1 MRGCTVM
8 NDEIREIPGGDYAFL
23 RRKKAKDQNLNIGK
37 TIRLVDLFC
46 GCGGISL
53 GVKEAC
59 NTLNYGLEIPLAV
72 DFEKEASKCYSR
84 NFPYANVI
92 NRDITELFS
101 DEVGTPVTKK
111 EKELKETVGHVD
123 LLVGGPPCQGHSDLN
138 RYTKRNDPKNRLYLY
153 MARAAK
159 VFRPELIIIENVTG
173 ALHDK
178 GQVVQHV
185 QNDLISMGYNV
196 DIGIVDLVKIGV
208 PQTRRRLIL
217 LASLYNKYSVEKI
230 QEQYAV
236 NKERT
241 VEWAISDLVGLT
253 STSLFDTP
261 SVPSKTNQQ
270 RIHYLFEHD
279 VYDLP
284 NEERPPCHRN
294 KKHSYNS
301 IYGRLYLDKPSQ
313 TITRGF
319 YNNCMGRYVHP
330 IQERTLTA
338 HEAARLQFFPDYFDF
353 SSVTNRTALGVIV
366 GNAVPMK
373 LPYVYA
379 LALLSDRNK
388 DDGKKN

>member
-1 MRGCTVM
+1 MMKGNLVM
-8 NDEIREIPGGDYAFL
+8 SDEIKEIPGGDYAFL
-23 RRKKAKDQNLNIGK
+23 RRKTPTDCNMDFRK

-59 NTLNYGLEIPLAV
+59 NTLKYKLDIPLAV
-72 DFEKEASKCYSR
+72 DFEKEASDCYSR
-84 NFPYANVI
+84 NFPYANTV
-92 NRDITELFS
+92 NGDITELFS
-101 DEVGTPVTKK
+101 DLVGSPLTEK
-111 EKELKETVGHVD
+111 EKELKKSVGRVD

-138 RYTKRNDPKNRLYLY
+138 RYTKRNDPKNHLYLY
-153 MARAAK
+153 MARAAE

-178 GQVVQHV
+178 GHVVQRV
-185 QNDLISMGYNV
+185 KEDLINLGYKV

-217 LASLYNKYSVEKI
+217 LASLHGEYSVEKI
-230 QEQYAV
+230 QEEYSV
-236 NKERT
+236 DEERT
-241 VEWAISDLVGLT
+241 VEWAISDLERIVPT
-253 STSLFDTP
+253 TLFDTP
-261 SVPSKTNQQ
+261 SVPSKVNQQ
-270 RIHYLFEHD
+270 RIHYLFEHN

-301 IYGRLYLDKPSQ
+301 IYGRLHLDKPSQ

-330 IQERTLTA
+330 TQERTLTA

-353 SSVTNRTALGVIV
+353 SSVSSRTALGVIV

-379 LALLSDRNK
+379 LALLSDRSK
-388 DDGKKN
+388 SQK

>member
-1 MRGCTVM
+1 MS
-8 NDEIREIPGGDYAFL
+8 DEIREIPGGDYAFL
-23 RRKKAKDQNLNIGK
+23 RRKTPVDYGTNYKK
-37 TIRLVDLFC
+37 TVRLVDLFC

-53 GVKEAC
+53 GVKETC
-59 NTLNYGLEIPLAV
+59 NTLKYNLEIPLAV
-72 DFEKEASKCYSR
+72 DFEKEASDCYAK
-84 NFPYANVI
+84 NFPYANTV
-92 NRDITELFS
+92 NGDITKLFS
-101 DEVGTPVTKK
+101 DAVGSPLTKK
-111 EKELKETVGHVD
+111 EKELKKNVGRVD
-123 LLVGGPPCQGHSDLN
+123 LLAGGPPCQGHSDLN
-138 RYTKRNDPKNRLYLY
+138 RYTKRNDPKNHLYLY
-153 MARAAK
+153 MARAAE

-178 GQVVQHV
+178 EQVVQHV
-185 QNDLISMGYNV
+185 QDDLIKLGYKV

-217 LASLYNKYSVEKI
+217 LASLHGDYSVEKI
-230 QEQYAV
+230 QEEYTVGQ
-236 NKERT
+236 ERT
-241 VEWAISDLVGLT
+241 VEWAISDLEDIVP
-253 STSLFDTP
+253 STLIDTP
-261 SVPSKTNQQ
+261 SVPSKVNQQ

-284 NEERPPCHRN
+284 DEERPPCHRN

-301 IYGRLYLDKPSQ
+301 IYGRLRPDKPSQ

-330 IQERTLTA
+330 TQERTLTA

-353 SSVTNRTALGVIV
+353 SSVSSRTALGVIV

-379 LALLSDRNK
+379 LALLSNK
-388 DDGKKN
+388 SKENGEKK

>member
-1 MRGCTVM
+1 MRGHANM
-8 NDEIREIPGGDYAFL
+8 SDAIKEIPGGDYAFL
-23 RRKKAKDQNLNIGK
+23 RRNKAVNSDANPKK

-59 NTLNYGLEIPLAV
+59 NTLNYRLEIPLAV
-72 DFEKEASKCYSR
+72 DFEKEASDCYSR

-92 NRDITELFS
+92 NGDITELFS
-101 DEVGTPVTKK
+101 DMVGTPLTKK
-111 EKELKETVGHVD
+111 EKELKKSVGHVD

-138 RYTKRNDPKNRLYLY
+138 RYTKRNDPKNHLYLY
-153 MARAAK
+153 MARAAE
-159 VFRPELIIIENVTG
+159 VFRPDLIIIENVTG

-185 QNDLISMGYNV
+185 QKDLINLGYKV

-217 LASLYNKYSVEKI
+217 LASLNAEYSVEKI
-230 QEQYAV
+230 QEEYAV
-236 NKERT
+236 KKERT
-241 VEWAISDLVGLT
+241 VEWAISDLEKVVP
-253 STSLFDTP
+253 SSLLDTP
-261 SVPSKTNQQ
+261 SVPSKVNQQ

-284 NEERPPCHRN
+284 DEERPPCHRN

-301 IYGRLYLDKPSQ
+301 IYGRLHMDKPSQ

-330 IQERTLTA
+330 TQERTLTA

-353 SSVTNRTALGVIV
+353 SSVSNKTALGIIV

-379 LALLSDRNK
+379 LALLSDRDKNG
-388 DDGKKN
+388 GKKK

>member
-1 MRGCTVM
+1 MI
-8 NDEIREIPGGDYAFL
+8 NYDREIPGGDFEFL
-23 RRKKAKDQNLNIGK
+23 RRKVPTISAGNHEK

-46 GCGGISL
+46 GCGGLSL

-59 NTLNYGLEIPLAV
+59 NTLNYDLEIPLAV
-72 DFEKEASKCYSR
+72 DFDKEASSCYGL
-84 NFPYANVI
+84 NFPKANII
-92 NRDITELFS
+92 NSDITQMFS
-101 DEVGTPVTKK
+101 DKIGTPLTIK
-111 EKELKETVGHVD
+111 EENLKQTVGHVD

-138 RYTKRNDPKNRLYLY
+138 RYTKRDDPKNHLYMY
-153 MARAAK
+153 MARAAEI
-159 VFRPELIIIENVTG
+159 FRPKLIIIENVTG

-178 GQVVQHV
+178 RHVVQSV
-185 QNDLISMGYNV
+185 EEVLIKLGYKI

-217 LASLYNKYSVEKI
+217 LASLDKGYSVNAI
-230 QEQYAV
+230 QEAFTV
-236 NKERT
+236 SRERS
-241 VEWAISDLVGLT
+241 VEWAIGDLVKTEQLT
-253 STSLFDTP
+253 LMDTP
-261 SVPSKTNQQ
+261 SVPSKENQR

-301 IYGRLYLDKPSQ
+301 IYGRLHPDKPSQ

-330 IQERTLTA
+330 TQERTLTA
-338 HEAARLQFFPDYFDF
+338 HEAARLQFFPDFFDF
-353 SSVTNRTALGVIV
+353 SSVSSRTALGVII

-373 LPYVYA
+373 LPYIYA
-379 LALLSDRNK
+379 LVLLRNI
-388 DDGKKN
+388 

>member
-1 MRGCTVM
+1 MS
-8 NDEIREIPGGDYAFL
+8 DEIREIPGGDYAFL
-23 RRKKAKDQNLNIGK
+23 RRKTPTDCNMNSRK

-59 NTLNYGLEIPLAV
+59 NTLNYKLDISLAV
-72 DFEKEASKCYSR
+72 DFEKEASDCYSR
-84 NFPYANVI
+84 NFPYANTV
-92 NRDITELFS
+92 NGDITELFS
-101 DEVGTPVTKK
+101 DLIGSPLTEK
-111 EKELKETVGHVD
+111 EKELKKSVGRVD

-138 RYTKRNDPKNRLYLY
+138 RYTKRNDPKNHLYLY
-153 MARAAK
+153 MARAAE

-173 ALHDK
+173 ALHDR
-178 GQVVQHV
+178 GQVVQRV
-185 QNDLISMGYNV
+185 KADLINLGYKV

-217 LASLYNKYSVEKI
+217 LASLHGEYSVEEI
-230 QEQYAV
+230 QEEYSV
-236 NKERT
+236 DKERT
-241 VEWAISDLVGLT
+241 VEWAIGDLEKVVPT
-253 STSLFDTP
+253 TLFDMP
-261 SVPSKTNQQ
+261 SVPSKVNQQ
-270 RIHYLFEHD
+270 RIHYLFEHN

-301 IYGRLYLDKPSQ
+301 IYGRLNLDKPSQ

-330 IQERTLTA
+330 TQERTLTA

-353 SSVTNRTALGVIV
+353 SSVSSRTALGVII

-379 LALLSDRNK
+379 LALLSDKSKSTRIQE
-388 DDGKKN
+388 

>member
-1 MRGCTVM
+1 MSDTHKELM
-8 NDEIREIPGGDYAFL
+8 GGDYAFL
-23 RRKKAKDQNLNIGK
+23 RKKHADNNIPYPTK
-37 TIRLVDLFC
+37 TLRLVDLFC

-59 NTLNYGLEIPLAV
+59 NILNYRIEIPLAV
-72 DFEKEASKCYSR
+72 DFDKEASECYRR
-84 NFPYANVI
+84 NFKNAHVI
-92 NRDITELFS
+92 NGDITELFS
-101 DEVGTPVTKK
+101 DQVGAPFT
-111 EKELKETVGHVD
+111 EKELELQQKVGRVD

-138 RYTKRNDPKNRLYLY
+138 RYTKRNDPKNHLYLY
-153 MARAAK
+153 MARAAE
-159 VFRPELIIIENVTG
+159 VFRPKHIIIENVTG

-178 GQVVQHV
+178 RHVVQCV
-185 QNDLISMGYNV
+185 QEDLVKLGYKV

-217 LASLYNKYSVEKI
+217 LASLNRQFSVEDI
-230 QEQYAV
+230 QERFSIEQ
-236 NKERT
+236 ERT
-241 VEWAISDLVGLT
+241 VEWAIGDLADYNGTTL
-253 STSLFDTP
+253 LDTP
-261 SVPSKTNQQ
+261 SIPSKDNKR

-284 NEERPPCHRN
+284 NEERPPCHRD

-301 IYGRLYLDKPSQ
+301 IYGRLYPDKPSQ

-330 IQERTLTA
+330 TKERTLTA

-353 SSVTNRTALGVIV
+353 SSVSNKTALGVII

-373 LPYVYA
+373 LSYVYTMA
-379 LALLSDRNK
+379 ILAEEPQN
-388 DDGKKN
+388 

>member
-1 MRGCTVM
+1 MKGNLVM
-8 NDEIREIPGGDYAFL
+8 SDEIREIPGGDYAFL
-23 RRKKAKDQNLNIGK
+23 RRKTPTDCNMNSRK

-59 NTLNYGLEIPLAV
+59 NTLNYKLDIPLAV
-72 DFEKEASKCYSR
+72 DFEKEASDCYSR
-84 NFPYANVI
+84 NFPYANTV
-92 NRDITELFS
+92 NGDITELFS
-101 DEVGTPVTKK
+101 DLVGSPLTEK
-111 EKELKETVGHVD
+111 EKELKKSVGRVD

-138 RYTKRNDPKNRLYLY
+138 RYTKRNDPKNHLYLY
-153 MARAAK
+153 MARAAE

-178 GQVVQHV
+178 GQVVQRV
-185 QNDLISMGYNV
+185 KEDLINLGYKV

-217 LASLYNKYSVEKI
+217 LASLHGEYSVEEI
-230 QEQYAV
+230 QEEYSV
-236 NKERT
+236 DEERT
-241 VEWAISDLVGLT
+241 VEWAISDLEKIVPT
-253 STSLFDTP
+253 TLFDTP
-261 SVPSKTNQQ
+261 SVPSKVNQQ
-270 RIHYLFEHD
+270 RIHYLFEHN

-301 IYGRLYLDKPSQ
+301 IYGRLHLDKPSQ

-330 IQERTLTA
+330 TQERTLTA

-353 SSVTNRTALGVIV
+353 SSVSSRTALGVIV

-379 LALLSDRNK
+379 LALLSDKSKSTRV
-388 DDGKKN
+388 KK